1 MTFGFLIPVF
11 NEPQKQID
19 ACVLSVRKAYPDIQI
34 TLISDGGPDII
45 VPTGCGY
52 VKGQHL
58 KELEFGGAWVHRL
71 CEVGLT
77 LNTDKIIKIDPDT
90 RILRPFYEIPDADY
104 FGELMKNRKIKIN
117 LVRGGCKGYSKQVM
131 QRAFTEKWFQD
142 ECFISPI
149 FAYNKMHRNMLSED
163 QVTAWGM
170 FKHGIEFTSWPEIMN
185 EDIDDPRYSTK
196 HRVHE

>member
-11 NEPQKQID
+11 KEPQKQID

-34 TLISDGGPDII
+34 ILISDGGPDII
-45 VPTGCGY
+45 VPTGCRY

-90 RILRPFYEIPDADY
+90 RILRPFKEMPDADY
-104 FGELMKNRKIKIN
+104 FGELMRNRKIGVNI
-117 LVRGGCKGYSKQVM
+117 VRGGCKGYSRQVM
-131 QRAFTEKWFQD
+131 QRAFTEKWFED
-142 ECFISPI
+142 KCLTTLK
-149 FAYNKMHRNMLSED
+149 FAYEKDFRNTLSED
-163 QVTAWGM
+163 QVTAWVM
-170 FKHGIEFTSWPEIMN
+170 FKHGITFTSWPEIMN
-185 EDIDDPRYSTK
+185 ENINSPRFSTK